1 MGQAH
6 ARVDCNRVRH
16 HRSTK
21 EFREERDDRR
31 RSNDEALDRGAFG
44 RIRSRPDRDESPR
57 ASGRPRRGH
66 LREGSGAQGV
76 TALVPVMECTTL
88 PPWELSANC
97 YNNLLS
103 AGANCYYETNVM
115 IQFFNE
121 TGILD
126 TATTAVKTG
135 DADEDTLKSLPTEDE
150 FKQEAI
156 DWIPTGREKL
166 QAITGSPD
174 INPICCQAITKLV
187 DDKCACEETAM
198 TAVNK
203 RLDKIGMNVQ
213 DWLDLAKQV
222 VKGMGCDG
230 ADNLQAYPECT

>member
-1 MGQAH
+1 MGTEHKHTPASIVIASGSSASRHNFEQKAL
-6 ARVDCNRVRH
+6 ARGQG
-16 HRSTK
+16 
-21 EFREERDDRR
+21 ERDNRR

-135 DADEDTLKSLPTEDE
+135 DADEDTLK
-150 FKQEAI
+150 
-156 DWIPTGREKL
+156 
-166 QAITGSPD
+166 
-174 INPICCQAITKLV
+174 
-187 DDKCACEETAM
+187 
-198 TAVNK
+198 
-203 RLDKIGMNVQ
+203 
-213 DWLDLAKQV
+213 
-222 VKGMGCDG
+222 
-230 ADNLQAYPECT
+230 

>member
-1 MGQAH
+1 MHHKTQAH

-21 EFREERDDRR
+21 EFEKALARGQGERDDRR

-57 ASGRPRRGH
+57 APGCPRRGICEKDPE
-66 LREGSGAQGV
+66 LKEISASNPAVATCCTKFDTLLANIDAVLAQGV
-76 TALVPVMECTTL
+76 TALVPVMDCTTL

-103 AGANCYYETNVM
+103 AGANCYYEMNVM
-115 IQFFNE
+115 IEFFNE
-121 TGILD
+121 TGILE

-187 DDKCACEETAM
+187 DDKCAC
-198 TAVNK
+198 
-203 RLDKIGMNVQ
+203 
-213 DWLDLAKQV
+213 
-222 VKGMGCDG
+222 
-230 ADNLQAYPECT
+230 